1 MIPTS
6 SSPEQEPS
14 PLCHPVIILTLQ
26 ESPFHVRQAFLSNSM
41 EVYPALTRKLQQLT
55 FSKHF
60 STWLHLSQHSN
71 QTWFRLLLVGDCKVT
86 RIKKLGT
93 EYVKFLV
100 YQAKK
105 LHSYNVHS
113 KLFLWLPLWLT
124 GRESASQ
131 CRTTE
136 TDPWSGI
143 FPHAVELLNPR
154 ATTIQPIIK
163 K

>member
-1 MIPTS
+1 M
-6 SSPEQEPS
+6 Q
-14 PLCHPVIILTLQ
+14 
-26 ESPFHVRQAFLSNSM
+26 
-41 EVYPALTRKLQQLT
+41 VYPAPTRKLQQLT

-60 STWLHLSQHSN
+60 STWLHLSQHPN
-71 QTWFRLLLVGDCKVT
+71 QTWFRLLPVGDCKVT
-86 RIKKLGT
+86 RTKKLGT

-105 LHSYNVHS
+105 LHSYNAHS